1 MVHTL
6 TTLDPQILL
15 WVQQHMR
22 GDVAT
27 MFWESMTDIG
37 NLGLIWMFIS
47 LFYLSVKNK
56 NNWYYRFLAIFMDL
70 IVSNGILK
78 PLIARPRPFLAYTDI
93 VPIISP
99 PADFLFLP
107 VIRQSHLQLHLSSL
121 K

>member
-47 LFYLSVKNK
+47 LF
-56 NNWYYRFLAIFMDL
+56 
-70 IVSNGILK
+70 
-78 PLIARPRPFLAYTDI
+78 
-93 VPIISP
+93 
-99 PADFLFLP
+99 LF
-107 VIRQSHLQLHLSSL
+107 VRKKQE
-121 K
+121 